1 MTTGSP
7 PTTSIRSLEAG
18 YRQRLACPQEETTL
32 RISRSGKGPK
42 PVLRGITAR
51 VLATGT
57 VLLVL
62 LMITSG
68 CSLFRRGDGGQT
80 LGTESVLT
88 GEAVLVCGTECSE
101 RGQCGTADQG
111 PVVLL
116 STSGP
121 VTSGHDMAILADTPV
136 VIERQEVRTVIQL
149 STSEELQV
157 PYYMVNVPDRGQAW
171 VAGWCVAQ

>member
-7 PTTSIRSLEAG
+7 PTTSVRSFEAG
-18 YRQRLACPQEETTL
+18 DRRRLACPEQEVTPPVC
-32 RISRSGKGPK
+32 RSGRGPT
-42 PVLRGITAR
+42 PGVPRITVR
-51 VLATGT
+51 VLATGA

-68 CSLFRRGDGGQT
+68 CSVFRRGDGGQK

-88 GEAVLVCGTECSE
+88 GEAVLVCGVECSE

-111 PVVLL
+111 PMVLL

-121 VTSGHDMAILADTPV
+121 VTSGHDMAIVADTPV